1 MTLAKQLLRARGIWS
16 GVKHSNDP
24 AGRYGM
30 LHLINKHVEGGVFQ
44 PEEVRIL
51 VAAFDAAWESVQSS
65 GAQLSDDQIEEARN
79 LIAKIIIEA
88 ASRASVMNTVSLS
101 VLSLSMLNSKIRCR
115 SSNPGRLKELGR
127 SQSDPVA
134 HVQARLRQT
143 AQLCDDIPCRRHSG

>member
-1 MTLAKQLLRARGIWS
+1 
-16 GVKHSNDP
+16 
-24 AGRYGM
+24 M

-88 ASRASVMNTVSLS
+88 ASQGERDE
-101 VLSLSMLNSKIRCR
+101 R
-115 SSNPGRLKELGR
+115 RLTECALLEYAKFKN
-127 SQSDPVA
+127 QM
-134 HVQARLRQT
+134 
-143 AQLCDDIPCRRHSG
+143 

>member
-1 MTLAKQLLRARGIWS
+1 
-16 GVKHSNDP
+16 
-24 AGRYGM
+24 M

-88 ASRASVMNTVSLS
+88 ASQGERDEH
-101 VLSLSMLNSKIRCR
+101 
-115 SSNPGRLKELGR
+115 RLTECALLEYAKFKN
-127 SQSDPVA
+127 QM
-134 HVQARLRQT
+134 
-143 AQLCDDIPCRRHSG
+143 